1 MFPSFPSPP
10 RGPKARL
17 LSPEE
22 PRFKKP
28 LVMLQLSDI
37 VRLVSAVRIMGSQ
50 HFIGRN
56 PPKNTNSQKFDENIK
71 KNLSMSKKGLQ
82 YSLRDVHNSI
92 CAKGVRSQAKKEWA
106 KSWEKIFFQKN
117 KYIYIIHCRVQECSG
132 FIVYKW
138 EDIGWR
144 SFMFLCSA

>member
-1 MFPSFPSPP
+1 
-10 RGPKARL
+10 
-17 LSPEE
+17 
-22 PRFKKP
+22 
-28 LVMLQLSDI
+28 MLRLSDI

-56 PPKNTNSQKFDENIK
+56 PPKNTNSQKFDENIE

-106 KSWEKIFFQKN
+106 KSWEKIFFQKS
-117 KYIYIIHCRVQECSG
+117 KYIYIYYIYNQFAYIHGYTVEFKNVPDS
-132 FIVYKW
+132 
-138 EDIGWR
+138 
-144 SFMFLCSA
+144 LCTNGRT